1 MLWHPIRAFWAMNT
15 SNRREIRDEL
25 IDHFREIEHPV
36 DPHNPSRIL
45 TLTNIEDAVDA
56 LLALLHLRTGV
67 ADDDVQELER
77 QVLFSLRDY
86 RSATGGET
94 ERRMRAA
101 GHLAERLEPFQ
112 RKLFTMRYPD
122 REVPSLRRMLQI
134 VGGCEEKPLRD
145 ATEEEILTSLR
156 EQSTEEAIL
165 HDAYYF
171 RNAWAHEARK
181 LNPREELRYWRSVVA
196 AFLLIS
202 GRNIDLVPT
211 IMDRVARTARSYVG
225 LGICLE
231 HMRKKFDDAKWR
243 NQYYI
248 DLTVG
253 VGGLLEEHV
262 EEFLESRT
270 ERLLVVAGRTGAGK
284 STFLER
290 LVTELADQALHA
302 LDLEGTDH
310 LLIPVHLELKRYV
323 SRRGRTLPK
332 KLHGELDRNNELGL
346 NARQRHSWPFAL
358 SPIGF
363 VVCLDGLDE
372 VKRSEYQAVVSEI
385 DDLMC
390 DFENVKVIVAGR
402 PHAVPAHWCQA
413 MVRITPLSSEE
424 VITYFEHPERLNL
437 LAPHVRVFLE
447 DRPDLVDILQDPLM
461 TEAACCYWSQFD
473 PPDSNRELDPIT
485 EQEALLEG
493 PLLEHLYRCFF
504 DHHLSRV
511 WAPSGKESTRSRLVN
526 ALATLASEMDGDPFT
541 NFDLI
546 SAIFTRFELGDADL
560 GDFLDTGLLRLVEGD
575 YCFRNNTVK
584 AYFAAR
590 RLRSLTRQKRDTP
603 QALSLI
609 REANQ
614 FWHYCVRLLK
624 EIAPLEDCSPF
635 EDHLTSLAQ
644 SS

>member
-1 MLWHPIRAFWAMNT
+1 MDASNHVAIR
-15 SNRREIRDEL
+15 EYL
-25 IDHFREIEHPV
+25 IDRFREVEHPV
-36 DPHNPSRIL
+36 DPHDPSRRF
-45 TLTNIEDAVDA
+45 TLTNIEDVVDA
-56 LLALLHLRTGV
+56 FLRLLHLPATSV
-67 ADDDVQELER
+67 EVKDLER
-77 QVLFSLRDY
+77 QVLDSCSKY
-86 RSATGGET
+86 MHAPAIET
-94 ERRMRAA
+94 VDRVKAA
-101 GHLAERLEPFQ
+101 GHLAERLEAFQ
-112 RKLFTMRYPD
+112 KKLFAMRHPKDAVPGSLGALLKVVGGYQDKLLHRPTD
-122 REVPSLRRMLQI
+122 REMVDCLRQQRT
-134 VGGCEEKPLRD
+134 D
-145 ATEEEILTSLR
+145 
-156 EQSTEEAIL
+156 EAVL

-171 RNAWAHEARK
+171 RNTWAHKAR
-181 LNPREELRYWRSVVA
+181 LLTPAEEQRYWRSVVA
-196 AFLLIS
+196 AFLLITD
-202 GRNIDLVPT
+202 RNMDLAPAV
-211 IMDRVARTARSYVG
+211 MDRVARTARIDTV
-225 LGICLE
+225 LGICLDAV
-231 HMRKKFDDAKWR
+231 RGRFDDTKWR

-253 VGGLLEEHV
+253 MGGLLEEHV

-323 SRRGRTLPK
+323 SRRGRTLLK
-332 KLHGELDRNNELGL
+332 KLYGELDPNNELGL

-385 DDLMC
+385 DDLTH

-402 PHAVPAHWCQA
+402 PHTVPAHWCQA
-413 MVRITPLSSEE
+413 IVRIMPLSSEE

-437 LAPHVRVFLE
+437 LARHVRVFLE

-461 TEAACCYWSQFD
+461 TEAACRYWSQFE

-546 SAIFTRFELGDADL
+546 SAIFTRFELGEADL

-590 RLRSLTRQKRDTP
+590 RLRSLTRQKRHTP